1 MIELIAFDADDTLWH
16 NEPFYQESKEKL
28 KGLLSSSLD
37 PKLVADTLDRV
48 EIRNIEYFG
57 YGIKSFVLSMIE
69 AAIQVTNGQIK
80 GTEIEKI
87 IGFAKDM
94 LQFNLQLFD
103 GVEAV
108 LSELSSA
115 HDLMLITKGD
125 QFEQERKIARSGLGG
140 YFKYIEIVGE
150 KSPSSYIRLLG
161 KYGLS
166 PENFLM
172 IGNSLKSDILPVLDI
187 GGQAIYIPYHS
198 TWTHEHLEAE
208 VVARYHYNE
217 VEYIGQIPEFVRN
230 IA

>member
-16 NEPFYQESKEKL
+16 NEPFYTESKEKL
-28 KGLLSSSLD
+28 KSLLSSSLD
-37 PKLVADTLDRV
+37 PDLVAETLDRI
-48 EIRNIEYFG
+48 EIRNIEFYG

-69 AAIQVTNGQIK
+69 AAIRLTDGQIK
-80 GTEIEKI
+80 GSEIEKI

-108 LSELSSA
+108 LAELSSA
-115 HDLMLITKGD
+115 CDLMLITKGD

-140 YFKYIEIVGE
+140 YFKYVEIVGE
-150 KSPSSYIRLLG
+150 KSPSSYLRLLG

-166 PENFLM
+166 PEGFLM
-172 IGNSLKSDILPVLDI
+172 IGNSLKSDVLPVLDI

-198 TWTHEHLEAE
+198 TWAHEYLDDA
-208 VVARYHYNE
+208 VVACYQYDE
-217 VEYIGQIPEFVRN
+217 VENISQIPEFIRRME
-230 IA
+230 

>member
-28 KGLLSSSLD
+28 KSLLSSTLD
-37 PKLVADTLDRV
+37 PESVGVVLDDI
-48 EIRNIEYFG
+48 EIRNIEFYG

-69 AAIQVTNGQIK
+69 AAIQLTDGQIR
-80 GTEIEKI
+80 GSEIEKI

-103 GVEAV
+103 GVATV

-115 HDLMLITKGD
+115 HELMLITKGD

-150 KSPSSYIRLLG
+150 KSPSSYLRLLG

-166 PENFLM
+166 PERFLM

-187 GGQAIYIPYHS
+187 GGKAIYIPYHS
-198 TWTHEHLEAE
+198 TWSHEYLDGE
-208 VVARYHYNE
+208 VIARYHFIE
-217 VEYIGQIPEFVRN
+217 VEQIRQIPEVIRR
-230 IA
+230 IE

>member
-28 KGLLSSSLD
+28 KSLLSSTLD
-37 PKLVADTLDRV
+37 PESVGVVLDDI
-48 EIRNIEYFG
+48 EIRNIEFYG

-69 AAIQVTNGQIK
+69 AAIQLTDGQIR
-80 GTEIEKI
+80 GSEIEKI

-103 GVEAV
+103 GVATV
-108 LSELSSA
+108 LSEVSSA
-115 HDLMLITKGD
+115 HELMLITKGD

-150 KSPSSYIRLLG
+150 KSPSSYLRLLG

-166 PENFLM
+166 PERFLM

-187 GGQAIYIPYHS
+187 GGKAIYIPYHS
-198 TWTHEHLEAE
+198 TWSHEYLDGE
-208 VVARYHYNE
+208 VIARYHFIE
-217 VEYIGQIPEFVRN
+217 VEQIRQIPEVIRR
-230 IA
+230 IE

>member
-28 KGLLSSSLD
+28 KSLLSSSLD
-37 PKLVADTLDRV
+37 PDLVAETLDRI
-48 EIRNIEYFG
+48 EIRNIEFFG

-69 AAIQVTNGQIK
+69 ASIQLTDGQIK
-80 GTEIEKI
+80 GSEIEKI
-87 IGFAKDM
+87 IGFAKEM

-108 LSELSSA
+108 LAEMSSTYK
-115 HDLMLITKGD
+115 LMLITKGD
-125 QFEQERKIARSGLGG
+125 QFEQERKIARSGLGA

-150 KSPSSYIRLLG
+150 KSPTSYLRLLE
-161 KYGLS
+161 KYGFS
-166 PENFLM
+166 PEGFLM

-198 TWTHEHLEAE
+198 TWAHEYLEAE
-208 VVARYHYNE
+208 VVAHYHYDE
-217 VEYIGQIPEFVRN
+217 VERIGWIPEVVRRM
-230 IA
+230 A